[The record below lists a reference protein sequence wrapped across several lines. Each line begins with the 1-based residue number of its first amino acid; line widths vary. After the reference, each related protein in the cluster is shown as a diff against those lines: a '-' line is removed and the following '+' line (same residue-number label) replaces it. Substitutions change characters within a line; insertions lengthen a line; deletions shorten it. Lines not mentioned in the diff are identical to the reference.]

1 MRNLL
6 KYQKTRGSLLD
17 YLYHRKYYKLIGID
31 VSVNKYRKY
40 NIQYTTGKEKQTYSL
55 TNLFHRK
62 FRKKQQCNKDFYR

>member
-17 YLYHRKYYKLIGID
+17 YLYHRKYYKLIGIN

-40 NIQYTTGKEKQTYSL
+40 NIQYTTGKEK
-55 TNLFHRK
+55 
-62 FRKKQQCNKDFYR
+62 